1 MNPTDYRLMRDC
13 IRHIDAITAYSKKTS
28 RGVKYMSPM
37 RRINTLD
44 NIRIQ
49 LEVLLNQ
56 LETSGALNDEVKL

>member
-1 MNPTDYRLMRDC
+1 
-13 IRHIDAITAYSKKTS
+13 
-28 RGVKYMSPM
+28 MSPM